1 MSSLHAF
8 LFLGYGMNHFME
20 IAKMRAGRMIWAK
33 LVKQFNP
40 TDAKSLAL
48 RTHCQTSGWS
58 LTEQDP
64 FNNVARTCI
73 EASAAAFGEQSLHT
87 NALDEAIAYL
97 LTSARIARNTDLFTG
112 RNKNH

>member
-1 MSSLHAF
+1 MSFALR
-8 LFLGYGMNHFME
+8 LFSGLGMNHFME

-40 TDAKSLAL
+40 KDDKSLAL

-73 EASAAAFGEQSLHT
+73 EASAAAFE
-87 NALDEAIAYL
+87 ERIVAYQCIGR
-97 LTSARIARNTDLFTG
+97 SHRFTY
-112 RNKNH
+112 

>member
-40 TDAKSLAL
+40 ILNHCFKNAL
-48 RTHCQTSGWS
+48 PNKWRS

-64 FNNVARTCI
+64 
-73 EASAAAFGEQSLHT
+73 L
-87 NALDEAIAYL
+87 
-97 LTSARIARNTDLFTG
+97 
-112 RNKNH
+112 